1 MYTVGLDIDTRAYF
15 TAATMI
21 IAVPTGIKV
30 WATVRV
36 YAEILYVK
44 YTNSKVEFTEGYN
57 AYFDAAMLK
66 GQQPALKGIMRTQA
80 DAINRWSKMN
90 PKAIGFLRMRLNYQN
105 SSNLGKYFAYLW
117 FQLLHRYPRPFERKT
132 CFEGNSKTK
141 TLLNAFRTNYKRV
154 SLIINSRAAYATGE
168 VCFITDG
175 RGSVVPYGKGPKH
188 FVNYTTMNFTKSH
201 VTRSKIKSLVPVQ
214 EQPEI
219 PKGLEILAKHWMVC
233 YNSPHRIF
241 YDLKGILKQESIWFA
256 AYLRLKNNKGSKTR
270 GPDNDIL
277 NSLTK
282 KRILEIRHA
291 VLNNQFTW
299 TGVREIL
306 IPKPGKLGKR
316 PLGIPSIN
324 DRLVQ
329 EVIRSIIEPLYE
341 INFSDSS
348 YGFRPNR
355 GCHTAL
361 KWINTHMKDSIWFIE
376 GDIKSYFPSINHETL
391 MNILKRKIQDPIILN
406 LIQKGLKARVFQE
419 NKTSYIPEIGTPQGG
434 ILSPLLSNI
443 YLHELDEYMKT
454 LCLQYQGPVKS
465 NNRKKN
471 PVANKLLRTGFKSK
485 YYKLRIPSRIHNEV
499 GYRNCKYIRYA
510 DDFIIGVLGPI
521 ALSIEI
527 RDKVKD
533 FLKNQLK
540 IELSLEKTKITHIS
554 KGIEFLGYIFSRRQI
569 FIKQQY
575 RNKIVTRKMTIT
587 ILDVNMKKVVSRLAN
602 ANFCDASGKPT
613 PAFRL
618 LRLPQ
623 LNTNTKAN
631 YILRGLSEWWSIAG
645 NRKDAIAR
653 AAYII
658 RYSIAKVYAAK
669 FKLKTVAA
677 VFKIG
682 GNDLS
687 KPIGERVKSV
697 VGADI
702 QKTQERNK
710 LKGILFDKYHKIP
723 KPEKNKLES
732 NWTPEYLKV
741 LKKENNFLDFL
752 KIIWDMRKQKA
763 KNPLASMA
771 WRLETSISTQG
782 SSCAICGSN
791 IDIQM
796 HHEKS
801 LKQIDKTSAIHK
813 HMIALDIKQVPVC
826 RKHHLELHRNNWS
839 NKPIKMK

>member
-36 YAEILYVK
+36 YAEILYLK
-44 YTNSKVEFTEGYN
+44 LNTNSKVEFTEGYN

-66 GQQPALKGIMRTQA
+66 GQQPALKGIMRALT
-80 DAINRWSKMN
+80 DAIYNCW
-90 PKAIGFLRMRLNYQN
+90 PKIDLEAIGFLRMRLNYQN
-105 SSNLGKYFAYLW
+105 SSNLGINFAYLW
-117 FQLLHRYPRPFERKT
+117 LQLLHRYLRPFKMNT
-132 CFEGNSKTK
+132 CFEGYSKTK
-141 TLLNAFRTNYKRV
+141 TSLIAFRTNYKKV

-168 VCFITDG
+168 VCQFMTDG
-175 RGSVVPYGKGPKH
+175 RGSVVPYGKGPKY
-188 FVNYTTMNFTKSH
+188 FVNDFCLCKSKGTNVNFTRSH
-201 VTRSKIKSLVPVQ
+201 VTRRGMKSLAPVQ
-214 EQPEI
+214 EQSEI

-233 YNSPHRIF
+233 YTSPHKIF

-256 AYLRLKNNKGSKTR
+256 AYLKLKTNKGSKTH
-270 GPDNDIL
+270 GKNTGIL
-277 NSLTK
+277 EALTK

-291 VLNNQFTW
+291 VLNNQFSWVQT
-299 TGVREIL
+299 REIL
-306 IPKPGKLGKR
+306 IPKPGKLVKR

-348 YGFRPNR
+348 YAFRGNR

-361 KWINTHMKDSIWFIE
+361 KSMNTHMKDSIWFIE
-376 GDIKSYFPSINHETL
+376 GDIKNYFPSIDHEIL
-391 MNILKRKIQDPIILN
+391 MNIIKRKIQDPIILK
-406 LIQKGLKARVFQE
+406 LIRTGLKARVFIE
-419 NKTSYIPEIGTPQGG
+419 KKISCTPEIQTPQGG
-434 ILSPLLSNI
+434 ILSCLLSNI
-443 YLHELDEYMKT
+443 YLNELDDFMKT
-454 LCLQYQGPVKS
+454 LCIEYQGHVKPS
-465 NNRKKN
+465 NRKKN
-471 PVANKLLRTGFKSK
+471 PVAHKLLRTGFKSQ
-485 YYKLRIPSRIHNEV
+485 YSKLRIPSRIHNET

-521 ALSIEI
+521 HLAVEI
-527 RDKVKD
+527 REKVKD
-533 FLKNQLK
+533 FLKNQLNL
-540 IELSLEKTKITHIS
+540 ELSLEKTKITHIS

-587 ILDVNMKKVVSRLAN
+587 ILDVNMKKVVLRLSN
-602 ANFCDASGKPT
+602 AKFCDANGKPT
-613 PAFRL
+613 PAFRF

-623 LNTNTKAN
+623 LETNTKAN

-645 NRKDAIAR
+645 NRKQAIAR

-677 VFKIG
+677 VFKIA

-687 KPIGERVKSV
+687 RPIGERVKSV
-697 VGADI
+697 VSADI
-702 QKTQERNK
+702 QETKGKTQLLLRKTSLFVAKQAATQPFAGSKQKNLQSNRQK
-710 LKGILFDKYHKIP
+710 QSLKGILFDKYHKIP

-732 NWTPEYLKV
+732 N
-741 LKKENNFLDFL
+741 
-752 KIIWDMRKQKA
+752 
-763 KNPLASMA
+763 
-771 WRLETSISTQG
+771 
-782 SSCAICGSN
+782 
-791 IDIQM
+791 
-796 HHEKS
+796 
-801 LKQIDKTSAIHK
+801 
-813 HMIALDIKQVPVC
+813 
-826 RKHHLELHRNNWS
+826 
-839 NKPIKMK
+839 